1 MISINKTALV
11 TAGMT
16 AIALLSG
23 CSSTPLKG
31 WTTEKSVDSF
41 YGNTAC
47 NIRYLD
53 PYRNSELNMGTRY
66 YPFVMRT
73 ADGKMLFGIE
83 NNRNEPVGDVLVKID
98 SNPPV
103 RISQSETEVQEGISY
118 QMPVAV
124 AHQSS
129 DMQEILQYARV
140 VKSPITTASEAKS
153 RRIINQI
160 RIGDIM
166 RIRVIG
172 LGVNGSSDIAE
183 GEYPI
188 DQNLIQGYSR
198 CGL

>member
-1 MISINKTALV
+1 MSFSIKATAL
-11 TAGMT
+11 AGLSLLM
-16 AIALLSG
+16 ALSG
-23 CSSTPLKG
+23 CSSAPLKG

-53 PYRNSELNMGTRY
+53 PYRNPELSMGTRY
-66 YPFVMRT
+66 YPFIIRT

-83 NNRNEPVGDVLVKID
+83 NNKNEPVGDVLVKID
-98 SNPPV
+98 SNPPI
-103 RISQSETEVQEGISY
+103 RISQSETEVQEGVSY
-118 QMPVAV
+118 QMPLA
-124 AHQSS
+124 AARQNA
-129 DMQEILQYARV
+129 DTQELLRYARV
-140 VKSPITTASEAKS
+140 LQSPITTASEESS

-160 RIGDIM
+160 RIGDVL

-172 LGVNGSSDIAE
+172 LGVNGSSSIAE

-188 DQNLIQGYSR
+188 DTNLIRSYGR

>member
-1 MISINKTALV
+1 MTLLHKASAL
-11 TAGMT
+11 AG
-16 AIALLSG
+16 LSLLSCLSG
-23 CSSTPLKG
+23 CSTPLKG
-31 WTTEKSVDSF
+31 WATEKSVDSF

-53 PYRNSELNMGTRY
+53 PYRNSQLNIGTRY
-66 YPFVMRT
+66 YPFIIRT

-83 NNRNEPVGDVLVKID
+83 NNKNEPVGDVLVKID

-103 RISQSETEVQEGISY
+103 RINQSETEIQQGISY
-118 QMPVAV
+118 QMPIAA
-124 AHQSS
+124 AHQNA
-129 DMQEILQYARV
+129 DTQELLRYARV
-140 VKSPITTASEAKS
+140 LNSPITTASEDNS

-160 RIGDIM
+160 RIGDVM

-172 LGVNGSSDIAE
+172 LGVNGSSTIAE

-188 DQNLIQGYSR
+188 DGNLIRAYGR

>member
-1 MISINKTALV
+1 MISIKQTVLVAASMVAL
-11 TAGMT
+11 T
-16 AIALLSG
+16 LLSG
-23 CSSTPLKG
+23 CSSTPLRG
-31 WTTEKSVDSF
+31 WTTEKSADSF

-53 PYRNSELNMGTRY
+53 PYRNPDLSVGTRY
-66 YPFVMRT
+66 YPFIVRT

-98 SNPPV
+98 SNPPIH
-103 RISQSETEVQEGISY
+103 ISQSETEVQEGTSY
-118 QMPVAV
+118 QIPMA
-124 AHQSS
+124 AARQSS
-129 DMQEILQYARV
+129 DLQEILQYARV
-140 VKSPITTASEAKS
+140 LKSPITTASEEKS

-160 RIGDIM
+160 RIGDVL

-172 LGVNGSSDIAE
+172 LGINGSSDMAE

-188 DQNLIQGYSR
+188 DQNLLNSYSR

>member
-1 MISINKTALV
+1 MKLFPKV
-11 TAGMT
+11 
-16 AIALLSG
+16 IALAGLSAITCLSG
-23 CSSTPLKG
+23 CSTPLKG

-53 PYRNSELNMGTRY
+53 PYRNPQLNIGTRY
-66 YPFVMRT
+66 YPFIIRT

-83 NNRNEPVGDVLVKID
+83 NNKNEPVGDVLVKVD
-98 SNPPV
+98 SNPPI
-103 RISQSETEVQEGISY
+103 RISQSETEVQQGISY
-118 QMPVAV
+118 QMPLAV
-124 AHQSS
+124 AHQNA
-129 DMQEILQYARV
+129 DTQELLRYARV
-140 VKSPITTASEAKS
+140 LNSPITTASEDNS

-160 RIGDIM
+160 RIGDVM

-172 LGVNGSSDIAE
+172 LGVNGSSTISE

-188 DQNLIQGYSR
+188 DLDLIQAYGR